1 MFDRSAWSVPA
12 GFPEPYP
19 NRRFTSDAE
28 DAVGGV
34 EPEPL
39 LQESILC
46 MVAQKVHQV
55 TSLPPSHL
63 LLPSAKELHQLL
75 LVAASLQFVEERSEL
90 LVIEFYPC

>member
-1 MFDRSAWSVPA
+1 MRVINRFANACRRVSRSRIRTV
-12 GFPEPYP
+12 
-19 NRRFTSDAE
+19 E

-63 LLPSAKELHQLL
+63 LLSSAKELHQLL
-75 LVAASLQFVEERSEL
+75 LVAARL
-90 LVIEFYPC
+90 

>member
-1 MFDRSAWSVPA
+1 MRAG
-12 GFPEPYP
+12 GFPGAVSEPSFYF
-19 NRRFTSDAE
+19 RRRS
-28 DAVGGV
+28 AVGGV

-75 LVAASLQFVEERSEL
+75 LVAARL
-90 LVIEFYPC
+90 